1 MSLPYW
7 QLSMLANASRSR
19 RGSSAWKIILLLIA
33 ALFTAHYIAVAGAHL
48 GFWADGRLV
57 GHR

>member
-7 QLSMLANASRSR
+7 QVSMLANASRGS
-19 RGSSAWKIILLLIA
+19 RGSSGWKIILLLIA
-33 ALFTAHYIAVAGAHL
+33 ALIAAHYIAVAGAHL
-48 GFWADGRLV
+48 GFWADGRLA

>member
-1 MSLPYW
+1 MGFWGFMIWSE
-7 QLSMLANASRSR
+7 MR
-19 RGSSAWKIILLLIA
+19 RRPGSGVKGILLLIA
-33 ALFTAHYIAVAGAHL
+33 ALFAAHYIAVAGAHL

>member
-7 QLSMLANASRSR
+7 QLSMLTNASRGR
-19 RGSSAWKIILLLIA
+19 RGTSAWKIIVLLSA
-33 ALFTAHYIAVAGAHL
+33 ALFAAHYIAVAGAHL

-57 GHR
+57 GH